1 MFNKERVRKLNDK
14 TNGLL
19 NFSDLR
25 KPQFKLLYWFIFA
38 LMFVISLIC
47 LVPIVWVA
55 LSGFKSAQE
64 MYAIPPTFFPENI
77 DLGIVPAIL
86 RKVKVVKYFGN
97 SIMLIIG
104 CLVCD
109 IIINGLSG
117 YVLSKIRP
125 LGSKL
130 IETAVFWTMLLP
142 SISMVPLYITFMD
155 VPGIHISLSGSYLP
169 IWLMAGANAFNILL
183 FRSFF
188 NGIPMSYLEAAK
200 IDGCTNLGI
209 FGKIILPLSKPI
221 IMVVTIFSV
230 TGTWANFLWSYLI
243 LGSTEKEPIAVM
255 LYKFSIGGLPKNEY
269 MILIIISIIPMIILY
284 FICSKHIMGG
294 LNMSGIKG

>member
-1 MFNKERVRKLNDK
+1 M
-14 TNGLL
+14 L

-47 LVPIVWVA
+47 LVPTVWVA

-64 MYAIPPTFFPENI
+64 MYAIPPTFFPKSI
-77 DLGIVPAIL
+77 DIGIVPAIL
-86 RKVKVVKYFGN
+86 SKVNVLKYFGN
-97 SIMLIIG
+97 SLMLIIG
-104 CLVCD
+104 CLGCD
-109 IIINGLSG
+109 IVINGLSG

-142 SISMVPLYITFMD
+142 SVSMVPLYITFMD
-155 VPGIHISLSGSYLP
+155 VPGLHISLSGSYLP

-183 FRSFF
+183 FRNFF

-230 TGTWANFLWSYLI
+230 TGTWGNFLWPYLI

-255 LYKFSIGGLPKNEY
+255 LYKFSVGGLPKNEY
-269 MILIIISIIPMIILY
+269 MILIIISVIPMIILY